1 MRQYLNTCL
10 AGLAATAAALM
21 LITAVKAQPAPLT
34 ICLEEDSPPLSFSF
48 GPRKGGFDHG
58 VAEEIAKRMGR
69 PLKVQWFE
77 SENDEEAVPVWEA
90 NALLSDGLCDLI
102 AGYPLLGSTLG
113 KPETDKG
120 AVPEYEG
127 MKRSERGRLV
137 KLGVLSATQPY
148 YRAGYGV
155 IVGPAA
161 DPAKVGGMKDAPA
174 ALKMIADAKTPFASR
189 GDDSGTHKKE
199 KLLWKAAGVDAD
211 ASSGSWYRETGSGMG
226 ATLNAAVGMGAY
238 ALTDRATWISF
249 KNKGD
254 FKIQVEGD
262 KVLFN
267 QYGVILVN
275 PAKHPAVKKELG
287 QSFID
292 WVTGEEGQ
300 KTINSYK
307 LNGQQLFFA
316 NAS

>member
-1 MRQYLNTCL
+1 MKHLKRILG
-10 AGLAATAAALM
+10 GLALAAMLALTGTGNAESADKFITLQSTTSTQNSGLFDYM
-21 LITAVKAQPAPLT
+21 LPIFSKKTGIEVRVVAVGTGQALKNARNGDGDVLFVHAKP
-34 ICLEEDSPPLSFSF
+34 
-48 GPRKGGFDHG
+48 
-58 VAEEIAKRMGR
+58 AEEKFVADGFGVSRQDVM
-69 PLKVQWFE
+69 F
-77 SENDEEAVPVWEA
+77 NDF
-90 NALLSDGLCDLI
+90 
-102 AGYPLLGSTLG
+102 
-113 KPETDKG
+113 
-120 AVPEYEG
+120 
-127 MKRSERGRLV
+127 
-137 KLGVLSATQPY
+137 
-148 YRAGYGV
+148 V

-199 KLLWKAAGVDAD
+199 KRLWKAAGVDAD

-249 KNKGD
+249 KNKSD
-254 FKIQVEGD
+254 FKVQVEGD

-275 PAKHPAVKKELG
+275 PAKHPVVKKELG
-287 QSFID
+287 QTFID
-292 WVTGEEGQ
+292 WVTGDEGQ
-300 KTINSYK
+300 ETINSYK

-316 NAS
+316 NAK